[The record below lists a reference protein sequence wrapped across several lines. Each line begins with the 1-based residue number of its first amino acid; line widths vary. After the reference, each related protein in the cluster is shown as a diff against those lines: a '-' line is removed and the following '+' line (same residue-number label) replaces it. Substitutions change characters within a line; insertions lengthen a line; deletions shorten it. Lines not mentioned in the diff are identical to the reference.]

1 MIRLAVVSGKG
12 GTGKT
17 VFAASLAELLPGKK
31 ILVDAD
37 VDASNL
43 PLLLSP
49 EIQWERP
56 FFGMENAHIIQ
67 ERCLQCGACRNACRF
82 GAIRLRENRYAVDPL
97 RCEGCAACTLVCEA
111 HAVTMQPH
119 QCGTITCGSTGA
131 GPLVYAQLF
140 PGEGNSGLLVHEL
153 KKIASKHEDDYD
165 LMLVDG
171 PPGTGCPLISTVSGM
186 DMVVVLTEPSVSG
199 NHDLKRVIGVS
210 QRFHP
215 RIRVVMNRADPDPDV
230 SGSIEKFCQE
240 HDIPVIGKIPFDESV
255 IQAVRRGI
263 PFSRTEGPASQAIHT
278 IAAYIARELGL
289 R

>member
-49 EIQWERP
+49 KILWERP

-82 GAIRLRENRYAVDPL
+82 GAIRLKENRYAVDPL

-111 HAVTMQPH
+111 TAVTMEPH

-140 PGEGNSGLLVHEL
+140 PGEGNSGMLVHEL

-199 NHDLKRVIGVS
+199 NHDLKRVIGSFSAVPPPDPGS
-210 QRFHP
+210 DEQGGSGSG
-215 RIRVVMNRADPDPDV
+215 RIR
-230 SGSIEKFCQE
+230 
-240 HDIPVIGKIPFDESV
+240 
-255 IQAVRRGI
+255 
-263 PFSRTEGPASQAIHT
+263 IHRKVLPGT
-278 IAAYIARELGL
+278 
-289 R
+289 